1 MAKILINFPL
11 QRGIKPKHAR
21 TFAKHNLIPHLRAF
35 SLFESPQKSS
45 ALDAELRLAPL
56 LPTISKMPTAYF
68 THLVFPSHTIP
79 TQKTKKV
86 KSTHR

>member
-1 MAKILINFPL
+1 MFITKIKEFPL
-11 QRGIKPKHAR
+11 QRGFEPKHAR

-56 LPTISKMPTAYF
+56 FARNRFAHAGELAAACARCRAFKETE
-68 THLVFPSHTIP
+68 
-79 TQKTKKV
+79 
-86 KSTHR
+86 